1 MLLRREQSWF
11 AEILGGAYTTK
22 FAGEND
28 PISAAPTAGQ
38 QVQPAR
44 GAEL

>member
-1 MLLRREQSWF
+1 MLLWRGQFRF

-38 QVQPAR
+38 PVR
-44 GAEL
+44 CLG